1 MYCVNNWKLGQC
13 AVWRLPKWPEPTD
26 WPGDDCATPNP
37 PATTPNPQPT
47 FPNPNPTTSCTHIC
61 TPDCPSRG
69 QNQVK
74 LNDNQVKSN
83 SSQLQ
88 SRQTPTLTLNAL
100 TLRAFDCF
108 KQARLVTDR
117 LPTLQCAQCHTDSSL
132 SVGNPRF
139 ITDSH
144 WNNFAILVGRQSTI
158 WGFEQISKQ
167 LKLPPM
173 QCCFE
178 SRELWCHAKIINLP
192 EL

>member
-47 FPNPNPTTSCTHIC
+47 FPNPNPTTSFTHTCTQ
-61 TPDCPSRG
+61 DCPSRG

-88 SRQTPTLTLNAL
+88 SRQTPTLTLNAF

-108 KQARLVTDR
+108 KQARLVTER
-117 LPTLQCAQCHTDSSL
+117 LPIPPCAQCHTDTSL
-132 SVGNPRF
+132 SVCNPKF
-139 ITDSH
+139 ITGSY
-144 WNNFAILVGRQSTI
+144 WNDFAIGLGRQFGDMYSRDAQGWAEEKI
-158 WGFEQISKQ
+158 SGWGGAQWVNTGPRSNSVSIT
-167 LKLPPM
+167 L
-173 QCCFE
+173 
-178 SRELWCHAKIINLP
+178 
-192 EL
+192 